1 MGVKAVVSCYIIA
14 FCNTFQV
21 RVRENEA
28 AKQVI
33 LAVSCTD
40 QKDRE
45 RIHIKGNAGF

>member
-1 MGVKAVVSCYIIA
+1 MSCYIIA
-14 FCNTFQV
+14 FHNTFQV

-33 LAVSCTD
+33 LAVSRTD

-45 RIHIKGNAGF
+45 RIHTKGNPGF